1 MKGEKGRNALSLRK
15 TIRAVLAGGVAGL
28 GVSTIL
34 LLLTAIVIVKSGR
47 VPYAAIVPAA
57 ITVVCIGAFIGG
69 YTAARIQKSKG
80 LLLGAVGGVLLFLI
94 FWAAGAAA
102 GGVSGVSTLLRLLL
116 MTAAGAFGG
125 VLGVNRR
132 IRRR

>member
-1 MKGEKGRNALSLRK
+1 MKRENVRSELSPRK
-15 TIRAVLAGGVAGL
+15 TIKAVLVGACVGL
-28 GVSTIL
+28 AAAAVL
-34 LLLTAIVIVKSGR
+34 LLLTAVVIVKSGH

-57 ITVVCIGAFIGG
+57 IAVVCAGAFLGG
-69 YTAARIQKSKG
+69 YTAARIRKSKG
-80 LLLGAVGGVLLFLI
+80 LLLGAVGGVVLFLI

-102 GGVSGVSTLLRLLL
+102 GGISGVSTLLRLLL

-132 IRRR
+132 KKRR